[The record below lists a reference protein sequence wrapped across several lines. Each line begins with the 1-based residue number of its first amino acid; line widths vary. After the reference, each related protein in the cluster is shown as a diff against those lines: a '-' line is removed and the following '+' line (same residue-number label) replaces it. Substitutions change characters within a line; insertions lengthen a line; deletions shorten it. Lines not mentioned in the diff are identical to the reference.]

1 MIFSRPFGTRGLCA
15 FDPALKRRAILT
27 CPVRDSGCVSQIWNW
42 RKPAFVCYSN
52 AMKKTH
58 IGSDFDDFLKEED
71 LLAECEAGA
80 LKRVVTWQIEQEM
93 KRRKISRA
101 KLASRMNTSKTAL
114 EKLFAA
120 DNSSVTLQILEQ
132 AALALGRKLKVELA

>member
-1 MIFSRPFGTRGLCA
+1 MAT
-15 FDPALKRRAILT
+15 PALSEIENEFARLSPEAQLSLL
-27 CPVRDSGCVSQIWNW
+27 D
-42 RKPAFVCYSN
+42 YSN
-52 AMKKTH
+52 TMKQARV
-58 IGSDFDDFLKEED
+58 GSDFDDFLKQEG

-101 KLASRMNTSKTAL
+101 KLASRMKTKPATL
-114 EKLFAA
+114 DRLFSEKE
-120 DNSSVTLQILEQ
+120 SSVTLQLLEQ